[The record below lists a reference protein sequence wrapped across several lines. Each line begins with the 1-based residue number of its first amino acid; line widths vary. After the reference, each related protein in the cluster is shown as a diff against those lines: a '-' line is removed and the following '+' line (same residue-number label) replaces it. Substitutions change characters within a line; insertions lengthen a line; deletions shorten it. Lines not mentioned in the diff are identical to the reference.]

1 MKMEPSKVALEKP
14 EVASDDRAA
23 ERRRRQEAEKWAR
36 ALAQTVAGA
45 CPPSATPVPS
55 AAPPEVWRSGDGALT
70 QRTAGDGAA
79 KAPSPEAAESES
91 RVRVSLSAGDLGEV
105 DIVVDRSPVGLR
117 ILIGLTDPEA
127 NLAVAPELSALQRAI
142 EANGIRVASLR
153 AVARSRLGTVLA
165 ESNSRSAAGEE
176 PVDETSR
183 ESKRRHHKRL
193 NLIG

>member
-1 MKMEPSKVALEKP
+1 
-14 EVASDDRAA
+14 
-23 ERRRRQEAEKWAR
+23 
-36 ALAQTVAGA
+36 
-45 CPPSATPVPS
+45 
-55 AAPPEVWRSGDGALT
+55 
-70 QRTAGDGAA
+70 
-79 KAPSPEAAESES
+79 
-91 RVRVSLSAGDLGEV
+91 VRVSLSAGDLGEV
-105 DIVVDRSPVGLR
+105 DIVVDRSPAGLR

-142 EANGIRVASLR
+142 EANGTRVASLR

-165 ESNSRSAAGEE
+165 ESKSRSAAGEE